1 MRAILH
7 LTCSPRGPLAH
18 SRTISDEL
26 VTRLLATE
34 PSARVIERDLFATP
48 PALVDA
54 GFTAAILASPPDF
67 GAPALAASEALIT
80 ELESCNAVV
89 IGTPMNNYTVPATLK
104 AWIDQIVRIH
114 RTFRSTPQG
123 KVGILRDRP
132 VYVVIASGGYF
143 SGPSPSGT
151 PAQPDFLTPYLRA
164 IFGTIGI
171 TDLHF
176 ITLEGLT
183 RGADALAQALTAARD
198 RIDTL
203 LPPR

>member
-18 SRTISDEL
+18 SRTISGE
-26 VTRLLATE
+26 VVARLLASE
-34 PSARVIERDLFATP
+34 PGARVIERDLFTTP
-48 PALVDA
+48 PAFVDG

-67 GAPALAASEALIT
+67 SASAFAASEALIA
-80 ELESCNAVV
+80 ELESSDLVV

-132 VYVVIASGGYF
+132 VYIVIASGGYF
-143 SGPSPSGT
+143 SGPSPNGT

-164 IFGTIGI
+164 IFGTIGL
-171 TDLHF
+171 TDLHC
-176 ITLEGLT
+176 ITLEGVT
-183 RGADALAQALTAARD
+183 RGPEAAAAALAGARAAID
-198 RIDTL
+198 RL
-203 LPPR
+203 LPL

>member
-1 MRAILH
+1 MD
-7 LTCSPRGPLAH
+7 SG
-18 SRTISDEL
+18 
-26 VTRLLATE
+26 
-34 PSARVIERDLFATP
+34 FA
-48 PALVDA
+48 
-54 GFTAAILASPPDF
+54 AAILATPPDF
-67 GAPALAASEALIT
+67 GVPALAASEALIA
-80 ELESCNAVV
+80 ELEACDAVV

-176 ITLEGLT
+176 ITLEGVT
-183 RGADALAQALTAARD
+183 RGADAQATALTAARD
-198 RIDTL
+198 RIDAL